1 MPLLT
6 ATPTNTVPDITRGS
20 LCGDGLALVCSG
32 DGLALLCEG
41 DGETDTGG
49 VAGLPAKE
57 APLGRPSELTRC
69 AGGST
74 NIPTQPTTSA
84 TDAPIPASNDLS
96 TCNQSPTWG

>member
-20 LCGDGLALVCSG
+20 LCGDGGGGGDGGDCCRYCLGLCDGDGLALVCSG
-32 DGLALLCEG
+32 DGLALLCED

-57 APLGRPSELTRC
+57 APLGRPSELT
-69 AGGST
+69 
-74 NIPTQPTTSA
+74 
-84 TDAPIPASNDLS
+84 
-96 TCNQSPTWG
+96 